1 MVKYVIT
8 RLIAVIPVLFGVSI
22 IIFLLVHLA
31 PGDAT
36 VTLLGPMATEEAKE
50 TLRQALGLDQPLTT
64 QYVKWLGHVL
74 QGDFGTSIASSRAV
88 SEMVLPRF
96 VNTAIL
102 AFASLILAL
111 WIGFFVGMFAAARSF
126 SIFDRA
132 SMSFTL
138 LFGSTP
144 PFWLGLILVLLFAL
158 NWRVF
163 PATGMV
169 DMRGD
174 GGVLD
179 VLHHLVLPA
188 IATAAAPGAIIARA
202 LLLRPKLIIFD
213 EPVSALDVSI
223 RAQILQL
230 LLELQQDYQLTYI
243 FISHDLSVVKRVCDR
258 TAVMYLGR
266 IVELAESERLYDEP
280 LHPYTQALLES
291 IPSAEPTERHIA
303 GQGAI
308 EGDVPSPIDPPKG
321 CHFHTR
327 CPKRMPV
334 CSEREP
340 PLMDVGGNHRVACL
354 LYE

>member
-8 RLIAVIPVLFGVSI
+8 RLVAVIPVLFGVSI

-50 TLRQALGLDQPLTT
+50 SLRQALGLDKPLTT
-64 QYVKWLGHVL
+64 QYVKWLGQVL

-102 AFASLILAL
+102 AFASLIVAL

-188 IATAAAPGAIIARA
+188 IATAAAPAAIITRMVRSSMLEILNQPYIQVARA
-202 LLLRPKLIIFD
+202 KGFSGTKIMWKHALRNAMPPIATITG
-213 EPVSALDVSI
+213 
-223 RAQILQL
+223 LQL
-230 LLELQQDYQLTYI
+230 GYLLGGALFTEVVFAWPGLGNQLYYSI
-243 FISHDLSVVKRVCDR
+243 VARDLPVVQA
-258 TAVMYLGR
+258 AVLLIALAFVLVNLLIDILNAYLDPKVR
-266 IVELAESERLYDEP
+266 LA
-280 LHPYTQALLES
+280 
-291 IPSAEPTERHIA
+291 
-303 GQGAI
+303 
-308 EGDVPSPIDPPKG
+308 
-321 CHFHTR
+321 
-327 CPKRMPV
+327 
-334 CSEREP
+334 
-340 PLMDVGGNHRVACL
+340 
-354 LYE
+354 